1 MVAIALQ
8 AAVLRWNRIAR
19 LGAPDTGDADLRE
32 ILKGALILRRGAV
45 GKLPDAHPVVPA
57 GPVVDHR
64 AVPGRARRN
73 DGDQY
78 PTRHEQRA
86 SVGNDTILSA
96 FAVLE
101 EVGRVRKHQAHAA
114 FGDAH
119 ALEGAGDKLGLW
131 EACAGN
137 GGAFGADF
145 HAIEPGQRDLT
156 AMQEQG
162 ALSRPLAEPSGSLA

>member
-101 EVGRVRKHQAHAA
+101 EVGRVGKHQAHAA
-114 FGDAH
+114 LGDAH

-131 EACAGN
+131 KACAGN
-137 GGAFGADF
+137 GGAFAPDF
-145 HAIEPGQRDLT
+145 PTLDPAPPDLPPS
-156 AMQEQG
+156 QDHI
-162 ALSRPLAEPSGSLA
+162 PLPPPSLEHI